1 MADKPNMLNDLVK
14 GALTTAISI
23 LVTYFVTSAIK
34 KDEYQ
39 QTDSD
44 KEKQRM
50 ESLEKTSTLLS
61 SYISRYDSL
70 HTRYITL
77 LDKGRSPLVNSQGDE
92 IITANVSSNQLNKV
106 SMLMVSGNWITP
118 DGIVGWRFE
127 GNRVVVSGISSYA
140 GFIEG
145 VGSYQASGGNV
156 SGTIH
161 VSKAFYLPVNETMG
175 FNFSISSDSQILYG
189 TSRDAAGNVNALT
202 LYKN

>member
-1 MADKPNMLNDLVK
+1 MADKPNLLNDLVK

-50 ESLEKTSTLLS
+50 ESLEKTSILLS

-70 HTRYITL
+70 HMRYIAL
-77 LDKGRSPLVNSQGDE
+77 LDKGRSPLDSQGDE
-92 IITANVSSNQLNKV
+92 IIAENASSNQLNKV

-118 DGIVGWRFE
+118 DGTVGWRFE
-127 GNRVVVSGISSYA
+127 GNRVVASGIGNYT

-145 VGSYQASGGNV
+145 VGNYQASGGNV

>member
-14 GALTTAISI
+14 GALTTAISVV
-23 LVTYFVTSAIK
+23 VTFYVTSAIK
-34 KDEYQ
+34 KDQYQ

-50 ESLEKTSTLLS
+50 ESLEKTNTLLS

-70 HTRYITL
+70 HTRYIAL
-77 LDKGRSPLVNSQGDE
+77 LENRRSSVNNHDE
-92 IITANVSSNQLNKV
+92 ENYTESSNGNQLNKV
-106 SMLMVSGNWITP
+106 STLMVSGNWITP
-118 DGIVGWRFE
+118 DGTVGWRFE
-127 GNRVVVSGISSYA
+127 GNRVVVSGIGSYA

-161 VSKAFYLPVNETMG
+161 VAKAFYLPVNENMS
-175 FNFSISSDSQILYG
+175 FNFSISSDSRVLYG
-189 TSRDAAGNVNALT
+189 TSTDAAGNVNALT
-202 LYKN
+202 LHKN

>member
-50 ESLEKTSTLLS
+50 ESLEKTSILLS

-70 HTRYITL
+70 HMRYIAL
-77 LDKGRSPLVNSQGDE
+77 LDKGRSPLDSQGDE
-92 IITANVSSNQLNKV
+92 IIAENASSNQLNKV

-118 DGIVGWRFE
+118 DGTVGWRFE
-127 GNRVVVSGISSYA
+127 GNRVVASGIGNYT

-145 VGSYQASGGNV
+145 VGNYQASGGNV